1 VVPVSRNSVSVCFSL
16 HRERGGAW
24 KTERTP
30 RGTSDMRADIFE
42 ITLVKI
48 ENPHKNHYDPFHGG
62 WENVGSGKNEMNV
75 FSLGGNFI
83 H

>member
-1 VVPVSRNSVSVCFSL
+1 
-16 HRERGGAW
+16 
-24 KTERTP
+24 
-30 RGTSDMRADIFE
+30 MRADIFE